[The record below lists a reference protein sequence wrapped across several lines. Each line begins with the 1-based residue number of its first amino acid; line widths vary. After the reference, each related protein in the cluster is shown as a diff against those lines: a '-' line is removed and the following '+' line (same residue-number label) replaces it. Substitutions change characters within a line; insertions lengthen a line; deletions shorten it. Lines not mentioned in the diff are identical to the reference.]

1 MISFKEYLIE
11 KPLTPQQRIN
21 RARVMKRLAPK
32 LALKR
37 KLAAKKKASPEK
49 IKARAR
55 KQAIDMVRAKFSKNK
70 YNSLSFSAKAQIDR
84 KVEAKKGLVDKLT
97 KKLIPKVKRAEAERL
112 QKSKE
117 EATTSQN

>member
-1 MISFKEYLIE
+1 MITFKEYLIE
-11 KPLTPQQRIN
+11 KPLTPQQRIA
-21 RARVMKRLAPK
+21 RSRVMKRLAPK

>member
-11 KPLTPQQRIN
+11 KPLTPQQRIA
-21 RARVMKRLAPK
+21 RSRVMKRLAPK

-37 KLAAKKKASPEK
+37 KLAAKKKATPEK

-70 YNSLSFSAKAQIDR
+70 YDSLSFSAKAQIDR

>member
-1 MISFKEYLIE
+1 
-11 KPLTPQQRIN
+11 
-21 RARVMKRLAPK
+21 
-32 LALKR
+32 
-37 KLAAKKKASPEK
+37 
-49 IKARAR
+49 
-55 KQAIDMVRAKFSKNK
+55 MVRAKFSKNK